1 MPKSS
6 TKTTFEEIPIGSL
19 APHPRNARHNLGTQI
34 EMEELTASIKEA
46 GIIEPLVV
54 AAPLK
59 SSWRY
64 TLIAG
69 HRRLNS
75 AVDAGLETVP
85 CIIRHD
91 LDTAEKQLETMLI
104 ENGHRKG
111 LTVTEEADGFQSL
124 MEFPNYNP
132 TLIAKKLGRTRAF
145 VEGRLTLV
153 HLPEQARNGVDHGQ
167 LTISDALE
175 LAAFTD
181 LGVVEELA
189 AFVGTR
195 DWSWKLNEAK
205 GDIARAAQAAAAK
218 DNPPDPDPT
227 PTLAQLNAE
236 RDREFDA
243 AAPTVIP
250 EGRNARA
257 TLLRTLDTA
266 ARVRHQYLAE
276 VITEGDADIALTIA
290 RARVQQ
296 ASQAMFYD
304 PAIMTK
310 VLGAGYERRI
320 RSMTLP
326 QAMIALDVIGGLQR
340 DQDLARSA
348 SAWRQSHTKGWRH
361 TLGTI
366 FGYEWSPAEL
376 ELMGDAS

>member
-1 MPKSS
+1 MPK
-6 TKTTFEEIPIGSL
+6 TALHKTTFLEIAIASI
-19 APHPRNARHNLGTQI
+19 APHPRNARHDLGTPAK
-34 EMEELTASIKEA
+34 MEELAASIKEA

-59 SSWRY
+59 ASYRY

-69 HRRLNS
+69 HRRLAG
-75 AVDAGLETVP
+75 AVDAGLDTVP

-91 LDTAEKQLETMLI
+91 LDTPEKQLETMLI
-104 ENGHRKG
+104 ENGHRKD
-111 LTVTEEADGFQSL
+111 LTVTEEADGYQAL
-124 MEFPNYNP
+124 MEFPNYTP
-132 TLIAKKLGRTRAF
+132 TLIAKKLGRTRTY
-145 VEGRLTLV
+145 VEGRLSLA
-153 HLPEQARNGVDHGQ
+153 HLPEQARNGVDRGQ

-189 AFVGTR
+189 KSVGTR
-195 DWSWKLNEAK
+195 DWSWKLNQAK
-205 GDIARAAQAAAAK
+205 GDIARAKEAAE
-218 DNPPDPDPT
+218 NPPP
-227 PTLAQLNAE
+227 AE
-236 RDREFDA
+236 PA
-243 AAPTVIP
+243 VAKSAPTEATPEQVNQIP
-250 EGRNARA
+250 EGRTARA

-266 ARVRHQYLAE
+266 ARCRHDYLAG
-276 VITEGDADIALTIA
+276 VITEGDIDIALSVA
-290 RARVQQ
+290 RARVRQ
-296 ASQAMFYD
+296 AAEAMFYD

-320 RSMTLP
+320 RTMTLP

-340 DQDLARSA
+340 DMDLARSA

-361 TLGTI
+361 TLGTVY
-366 FGYEWSPAEL
+366 GYEWSPAEL

>member
-1 MPKSS
+1 MTAP
-6 TKTTFEEIPIGSL
+6 TKTTFKEIPIGSL
-19 APHPRNARHNLGTQI
+19 APHPRNARHNLGTQQ
-34 EMEELTASIKEA
+34 EQDELTASIREA

-64 TLIAG
+64 TVIAG

-75 AVDAGLETVP
+75 AVDAELETVP

-153 HLPEQARNGVDHGQ
+153 HLPEQAREGVDHGQ

-181 LGVVEELA
+181 LAVVEELA

-205 GDIARAAQAAAAK
+205 GDIARAKEDAENPAPVQPAVIAK
-218 DNPPDPDPT
+218 C
-227 PTLAQLNAE
+227 
-236 RDREFDA
+236 
-243 AAPTVIP
+243 APTEAIPAEVNQIP

-290 RARVQQ
+290 RARVHQ

-304 PAIMTK
+304 PAIMSK
-310 VLGAGYERRI
+310 VLGVGYERRI
-320 RSMTLP
+320 RTMTLP
-326 QAMIALDVIGGLQR
+326 QAVIALDVLGGLQR
-340 DQDLARSA
+340 DMDLARSA